1 METSVKSDS
10 KKPLILIADDDEACL
25 NVLIKMLAAL
35 GYDVLGV
42 RDGKAAIEAY
52 TSKKNQINLV
62 ILDMKMPYNG
72 EKTYTKLRRIDSHV
86 RILLISGYAEDFKA
100 RSLLNQGYCG
110 FLEKPFNLN
119 SLKLNVANMVKS

>member
-1 METSVKSDS
+1 MHKTRAENDP

-25 NVLIKMLAAL
+25 EVLVRMLSAL
-35 GYDVLGV
+35 GYDVFAA

-52 TSKKNQINLV
+52 KSKRNQIDLV

-72 EKTYTKLRRIDSHV
+72 EKTYTKLRKIDTHV
-86 RILLISGYAEDFKA
+86 RILLLSGYTEDFKVRA
-100 RSLLNQGYCG
+100 LLKQGYCG

-119 SLKLNVANMVKS
+119 SLRLSVAHMIK